1 MPAETREMLVAAAA
15 ELLDHGGPAAVTL
28 REVGK
33 RAGVSHNA
41 PYKHFMSKEDLL
53 AAIASRELSRQANA
67 MNRAGVRATPLDAL
81 RSLMHGYVRW
91 ARAYPAR
98 FKLTFG
104 AWSHGS
110 AELGEAATRARA
122 GLIEIVRAAQKRRQL
137 GNGDPE
143 RFASLLLA
151 LAHGA
156 ADLALGGHLSSAGKG
171 HADPEDLLDD
181 LFRLLAESQKLETR
195 APTRRNSRRARK
207 R

>member
-15 ELLDHGGPAAVTL
+15 ELLDRGGPAAVTL
-28 REVGK
+28 REVGR

-41 PYKHFMSKEDLL
+41 PYKHFKSKEDLL
-53 AAIASRELSRQANA
+53 AAIASRELSRQAAA
-67 MNRAGVRATPLDAL
+67 MNRAGARTSPLEAL

-104 AWSHGS
+104 PWSHDS
-110 AELGEAATRARA
+110 KELGEAATSARA
-122 GLIEIVRAAQKRRQL
+122 GLIDIVRAAQQRGQL
-137 GNGDPE
+137 GHGDPE
-143 RFASLLLA
+143 RIASVMLA

-171 HADPEDLLDD
+171 HADPEDLVDD
-181 LFRLLAESQKLETR
+181 LVRALGESRKLETR
-195 APTRRNSRRARK
+195 GRTRRNSRRAPK